1 MHLGPNY
8 IQPGKRGEFQR
19 TVQKQNFLIQGTAF
33 SRCPMSK
40 FLRCASWC
48 PSAASGH
55 LEKPQ
60 EHTCSV
66 LTTYEAYSNMVTLSW
81 FCLVSLC
88 SFEPKLDSMQC
99 FVLFVF
105 EQRLGI
111 VCGNSLGLYHHGLLN
126 IRFYPF
132 FGIHNKIVLH
142 FSVQLHRWRIFF
154 PLFLQGSK
162 LKALRRTSR
171 SPRLAA
177 WKSSGWS
184 IRERAI
190 LRAAQIFPEMAG
202 WGTCCWFL
210 LFLCKLRAVR
220 KLLTASLRG

>member
-1 MHLGPNY
+1 
-8 IQPGKRGEFQR
+8 
-19 TVQKQNFLIQGTAF
+19 
-33 SRCPMSK
+33 MSK
-40 FLRCASWC
+40 FLRCVISCKWTLGKTPRNIPALCSWLVKRIQTRSLYLGFVLC
-48 PSAASGH
+48 
-55 LEKPQ
+55 L
-60 EHTCSV
+60 SV
-66 LTTYEAYSNMVTLSW
+66 LSSPNLTL
-81 FCLVSLC
+81 CNVLC
-88 SFEPKLDSMQC
+88 FLYLNRDWALSVGIPLGYITMAFWTS
-99 FVLFVF
+99 VF
-105 EQRLGI
+105 IL
-111 VCGNSLGLYHHGLLN
+111 
-126 IRFYPF
+126 F

-142 FSVQLHRWRIFF
+142 FSVQLHRWRVSP

-190 LRAAQIFPEMAG
+190 LRAAQIFPEIAG